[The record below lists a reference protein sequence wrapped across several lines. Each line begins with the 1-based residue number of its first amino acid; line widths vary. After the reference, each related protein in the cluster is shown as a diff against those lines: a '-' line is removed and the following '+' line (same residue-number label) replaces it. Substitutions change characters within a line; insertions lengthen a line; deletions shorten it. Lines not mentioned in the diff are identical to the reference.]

1 MFGLSG
7 HSCLFDVN
15 VTIIN
20 CAICIYLCIIKIH
33 RNHCLVFYTDTHKS
47 YDVNIFIQFYNQ
59 YALKYIYIYMNLF
72 QILIFLFEIFN
83 SLQKKKLSFKTL
95 LFSNQKITCTFFFF
109 GEEIVSIFG
118 SCF

>member
-1 MFGLSG
+1 MAPLLRSGKKEKRKKKKTLIELLSIQFLCTFGFMFGLSG

-20 CAICIYLCIIKIH
+20 CAICIYLCIIEIH

-59 YALKYIYIYMNLF
+59 YALKNIYIYIYIYESVSDLN
-72 QILIFLFEIFN
+72 
-83 SLQKKKLSFKTL
+83 
-95 LFSNQKITCTFFFF
+95 FF
-109 GEEIVSIFG
+109 I
-118 SCF
+118 